1 MIRKTITPDKKTVS
15 IDVPETYVGKQIE
28 VLIYAT
34 DELQEE
40 KGAVKNKVK
49 LRGALKLT
57 DDQYKDFQQFV
68 NDVRDEWD
76 KAI

>member
-1 MIRKTITPDKKTVS
+1 MIRKTITPDKQTVS

-34 DELQEE
+34 DELQEQ
-40 KGAVKNKVK
+40 KAVVKDRIK

-57 DDQYKDFQQFV
+57 DDQYNDFQKFV